1 MLLIPT
7 YVAASGIHGLGV
19 YAAKKIKKGQKVWIF
34 DPHWDHQISDQ
45 DFDGLAQVQK
55 KFLKIYAY
63 HNQHHGP
70 GFILESDNGRFMNHS
85 EAPNL
90 DFANLDGFAL
100 RDIEKDEELTCDY
113 RQCCDEHKTR
123 IAFRGVKKTNGA
135 GIHAR

>member
-63 HNQHHGP
+63 
-70 GFILESDNGRFMNHS
+70 
-85 EAPNL
+85 
-90 DFANLDGFAL
+90 AL